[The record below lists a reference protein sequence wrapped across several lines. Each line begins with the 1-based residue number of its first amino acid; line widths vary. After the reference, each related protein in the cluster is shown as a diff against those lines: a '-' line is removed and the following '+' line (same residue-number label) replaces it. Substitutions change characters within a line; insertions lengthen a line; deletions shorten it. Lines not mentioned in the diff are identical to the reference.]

1 MTTKPRNLLF
11 RHDKRERDDTTP
23 SEEYDGE
30 REKEP
35 MPIRVL
41 EAIPILKPMS
51 HHSQAQG
58 AAPPLEDLPPIIP
71 MGDML
76 RKPPCVTPFVRWIED
91 YPLPDGL
98 KMPSHV
104 GSYDRK
110 GDPDNFLH
118 LFEGA
123 IPSRRSLRRHV
134 SQCITS
140 RIWKEKALELS
151 LLVEFLSTDFPT
163 SYKGL
168 TEKTYNWIKAK
179 EVATN
184 GTPNDHQ
191 ENFERFKRDSSWDNN
206 KGK

>member
-1 MTTKPRNLLF
+1 MGTTYR
-11 RHDKRERDDTTP
+11 
-23 SEEYDGE
+23 
-30 REKEP
+30 
-35 MPIRVL
+35 
-41 EAIPILKPMS
+41 KPMS
-51 HHSQAQG
+51 HPSQAQG
-58 AAPPLEDLPPIIP
+58 VAPRSEDLPPITP

-76 RKPPCVTPFVRWIED
+76 HKPPCVTIFVRWIED

-123 IPSRRSLRRHV
+123 IRMQKWAMHVACHMFTYKLKDFTRICRRSLRRHI

-140 RIWKEKALELS
+140 SIWKEKALELS
-151 LLVEFLSTDFPT
+151 LLVDFLSTYFPT

-168 TEKTYNWIKAK
+168 TEKTYTWIKAK

-184 GTPNDHQ
+184 GTPNDRQ
-191 ENFERFKRDSSWDNN
+191 ENFERFKRDSLWDKK
-206 KGK
+206 KGNETETDFPHIVELTMDC